1 MKEIAVIGDA
11 EFSLGFRLAG
21 IRKVVQD
28 PQNAE
33 EEVKEALANDKIG
46 ILIISQQIKEGLS
59 EDTKEL
65 VEDAI
70 QPVTVV
76 VSTED
81 TGDDL
86 KRMVKKSIG
95 IELE

>member
-11 EFSLGFRLAG
+11 EFALGFRLAG
-21 IRKVVQD
+21 IRKVVED
-28 PQNAE
+28 PQDAE
-33 EEVKEALANDKIG
+33 QEVKNALANDKVG
-46 ILIISQQIKEGLS
+46 ILIISQHIKNCLS
-59 EDTKEL
+59 DDTKEL

-81 TGDDL
+81 SGDDL
-86 KRMVKKSIG
+86 KRMIKKSIG